1 MDPEPGG
8 QRLAATEMS
17 RRRFL
22 AAMSKGVVG
31 IGASGALL
39 AACSP
44 GEASTT
50 TTAPVATSLAGTA
63 TTAATATSAAT
74 STTAGAT
81 AGELRIDVLADP
93 TPDVDPLNWSAQS
106 IQRVYRLTNES
117 LLTWD
122 EDREVVPQLA
132 AGLPEVSD
140 DGLTY
145 TVTLREG
152 VNFHNEKTFTSEDVK
167 FSYETIGAETSTSQW
182 KPRVSMISSIDVP
195 DELTVIFTLESVFTS
210 FPVTLARIPIVPSNV
225 PYTVGDT
232 YARTTIG
239 TGPYRF
245 VEWTQGDQIVMRRF
259 DRYWD
264 SSLPVTG
271 QVVMK
276 VVPEDGARSANLVSG
291 TTHIV
296 PDPALSQ
303 LHILDRG
310 GVTVSI
316 TENSTTRVY
325 MYPNLD
331 PARFT
336 GASYAARR
344 AIAEAI
350 GRGGIANDAFFG
362 AAIPAATLLS
372 SRADHFDPQLGDFF
386 GGPADPEEAAQY
398 LEEAGGP
405 PGQTLG
411 LYLID
416 DPYLLDTA
424 VLVQADLAAVG
435 IPVAIFVESTS
446 QVVERLTVT
455 RDYDLVLLA
464 VEVQAAS
471 GFGSD
476 YPYWSATSDMPGNL
490 NGSLYG
496 FPADEEYDALLLAAV
511 QAPDEEAGAAWQAV
525 QRYDVEQGL
534 YQIQIVTARYVEA
547 IAPSVTGY
555 LASSLG
561 GPYNVKRAAVSGS

>member
-1 MDPEPGG
+1 MDAEPSG
-8 QRLAATEMS
+8 QGPPAREIS

-22 AAMSKGVVG
+22 VAMTKGIAG
-31 IGASGALL
+31 IGTTGSLL
-39 AACSP
+39 AACSD
-44 GEASTT
+44 GGASTT
-50 TTAPVATSLAGTA
+50 ATPAATSF
-63 TTAATATSAAT
+63 TTTTTTTAAT
-74 STTAGAT
+74 STTAVTSSTAAT
-81 AGELRIDVLADP
+81 SASELRIDILADP

-122 EDREVVPQLA
+122 DTRQIVPQLA
-132 AGLPEVSD
+132 TGLPEVGE

-152 VNFHNEKTFTSEDVK
+152 VTFHNGKPFTSEDVR
-167 FSYETIGAETSTSQW
+167 FSFETIGAEESTSQW
-182 KPRVSMISSIDVP
+182 KPRVSMISAIETP
-195 DELTVIFTLESVFTS
+195 DDRTVVFTLASVFTP
-210 FPVTLARIPIVPSNV
+210 FLGTLARIPIVPSNV

-232 YARTTIG
+232 YARQTIG

-245 VEWTQGDQIVMRRF
+245 VEWIQGDQIVLGRF
-259 DRYWD
+259 ERYWEEG
-264 SSLPVTG
+264 LPVT
-271 QVVMK
+271 QLVVMK
-276 VVPEDGARSANLVSG
+276 VVPEDGVRTANAVAG

-296 PDPALSQ
+296 PDPSLSQ
-303 LHILDRG
+303 LHLLSDG
-310 GVTVSI
+310 GVTVTI
-316 TENSTTRVY
+316 ADDSTNRVF

-350 GRGGIANDAFFG
+350 GRDGIANEAFFG
-362 AAIPAATLLS
+362 TAIPASTLLS
-372 SRADHFDPQLGDFF
+372 SGADHFDPQLGDFF

-405 PGQTLG
+405 PQEPLG
-411 LYLID
+411 LYLIN

-424 VLVQADLAAVG
+424 VMVQADLAAVG

-455 RDYDLVLLA
+455 REYDLVLLA

-471 GFGSD
+471 GFGSE
-476 YPYWSATSDMPGNL
+476 YPYFAATSDMPGNL

-496 FPADEEYDALLLAAV
+496 FPADTEYDALLLAAV
-511 QAPDEEAGAAWQAV
+511 QAPEEEAGAAWQAV
-525 QRYDVEQGL
+525 QRYDAEQGL
-534 YQIQIVTARYVEA
+534 YEIQIVTARYVEA
-547 IAPSVTGY
+547 IADSVSGY
-555 LASSLG
+555 QASSLG
-561 GPYNVKRAAVSGS
+561 GPYNVKHAAVARS